1 MKTNQNGSSGTKA
14 VPTAVISI
22 APITLKAPG
31 RLVDLQLRI
40 SAPQTGKKLPI
51 VLLSH
56 GHGMSNHMS
65 SLNGNL
71 PMSDYWA
78 AAGFIVIA
86 PTHLDSKTLAL
97 DSSTDGYPLFWRSRA
112 EDMKFIID
120 NLDQLEELA
129 PELKGRM
136 DHSKIAATGI
146 SMGGHTASLL
156 LGSQLIDPESKKVVD
171 LKDSRIMGGILISA
185 PGNGNGGAALTPM
198 AIEKYSFFKDSDL
211 SKMTTKALIVA
222 GDKDAS
228 AHLNTVG
235 PVWHTDAYHLS
246 PSPKSLVTVFGGE
259 HLLGGITGYDAAE
272 TSDENPERLNFVQKM
287 TTAYLTSLFNP
298 EDKTWQTEVDAL
310 KNESKAQGKVE
321 SK

>member
-1 MKTNQNGSSGTKA
+1 MKTNQTGSSSANA
-14 VPTAVISI
+14 VATTVISI
-22 APITLKAPG
+22 APVTLKTPG

-40 SAPQTGKKLPI
+40 SAPYTGKKLPI

-56 GHGMSNHMS
+56 GHGMSNHLS

-71 PMSDYWA
+71 PMVNYWA
-78 AAGFIVIA
+78 AAGFVVIS

-97 DSSTDGYPLFWRSRA
+97 DSSTEGYPLFWRSRA

-120 NLDQLEELA
+120 QLDQLEELV
-129 PELKGRM
+129 PELRGRL
-136 DHSKIAATGI
+136 DHNRIAVSGI

-171 LKDSRIMGGILISA
+171 LKDSRIMGGVLLSA
-185 PGNGNGGAALTPM
+185 PGNGNGGADLTLM
-198 AIEKYSFFKDSDL
+198 ANEKYSFFKDSDL
-211 SKMTTKALIVA
+211 SKMTAKTLIVA
-222 GDKDAS
+222 GDNDSS
-228 AHLNTVG
+228 AHLNTRG
-235 PVWHTDAYHLS
+235 PSWHTDAYNLS

-259 HLLGGITGYDAAE
+259 HLLGGISGYDAAE
-272 TSDENPERLNFVQKM
+272 TSDEKPERLAFVQKM
-287 TTAYLTSLFNP
+287 TTAFLTSLFNP

-310 KNESKAQGKVE
+310 KKESNAEGKVE